1 MYWQS
6 STQNNVT
13 SLVLHT
19 WTCRRLI
26 SVHATRPVQKEQG
39 SSVVMIRAGRYLQH
53 SARTL
58 QHCLITGC
66 SSALIKMYTVQL
78 KCTTKMQWRNT
89 LSTFHF
95 ISYIL
100 ILRTRFSFFQFWL
113 GTNNTRCI
121 ILLLITIIIV
131 VVAVV
136 IIIIIIAYT
145 KAWILNQKTYSTQG
159 VENDDGDNNSEFI

>member
-100 ILRTRFSFFQFWL
+100 ILRTRFLYTLYYSSSYYYYHRRRRRRHHHHHHSIYKGMNSKPENL
-113 GTNNTRCI
+113 LDTRGRE
-121 ILLLITIIIV
+121 
-131 VVAVV
+131 
-136 IIIIIIAYT
+136 
-145 KAWILNQKTYSTQG
+145 WWWR
-159 VENDDGDNNSEFI
+159 